1 MYFCLCVQHINYRF
15 YTFYY
20 DNHYDILFYS
30 ILLCFICLYYVKN
43 KSISFYCVLY
53 TVNIVYILF
62 NIWSIYIL
70 VKQLEWFFDNFS
82 TYFARNGVCFDHP
95 FALCAESFNFQR
107 LRNLFLGEWKR
118 MGNKT
123 SISIQRCIYIYKGL
137 YRQNILSTQ
146 CLFHFVYGISN
157 IFYIMKPIH
166 YSVANPMP

>member
-82 TYFARNGVCFDHP
+82 TFCQKRCLFWPSVCP
-95 FALCAESFNFQR
+95 LCWVLQLPAPPE
-107 LRNLFLGEWKR
+107 LVPWWMEKDGEQ
-118 MGNKT
+118 NQYLYPT
-123 SISIQRCIYIYKGL
+123 VYIYKGL
-137 YRQNILSTQ
+137 YRQNILSIQ